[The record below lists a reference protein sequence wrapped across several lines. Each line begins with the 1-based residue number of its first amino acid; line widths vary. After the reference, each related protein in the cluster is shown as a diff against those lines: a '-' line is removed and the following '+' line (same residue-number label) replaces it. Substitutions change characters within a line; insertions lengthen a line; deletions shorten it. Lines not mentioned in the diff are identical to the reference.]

1 MNIETIVPLLIFL
14 EYVLLILDDYLDGE
28 IE

>member
-1 MNIETIVPLLIFL
+1 MNIETIVPVLIFL